1 MAKSYLPRQAAT
13 RLRKVLSSQSHR
25 NRKLPRRASNGL
37 RVTEG
42 APEWHAC
49 QWNGVRAR
57 AASPSNKPQNRALHA
72 VVQIQP
78 EALPCTGV
86 QNEQCPI
93 NPPGKVQKT
102 GLATGEDHYK
112 LLVQDQVRA
121 ESPQYLSAL
130 RVSFLHHRRWDS
142 NQPPITCG
150 HIPSLPRELGSP
162 FHRKPATPRF
172 SRRDQKKLKQEASL
186 TAV

>member
-1 MAKSYLPRQAAT
+1 MAESVPCLRQGAT
-13 RLRKVLSSQSHR
+13 RLRSVLSSQSLR

-78 EALPCTGV
+78 EASPCTGV
-86 QNEQCPI
+86 QNEQSPI
-93 NPPGKVQKT
+93 NSPGKAQNT
-102 GLATGEDHYK
+102 GIATGVDHYQ
-112 LLVQDQVRA
+112 LLVHDRSKA

-130 RVSFLHHRRWDS
+130 RVSFLHRR
-142 NQPPITCG
+142 
-150 HIPSLPRELGSP
+150 
-162 FHRKPATPRF
+162 
-172 SRRDQKKLKQEASL
+172 RRDLNL
-186 TAV
+186 PPP

>member
-1 MAKSYLPRQAAT
+1 M
-13 RLRKVLSSQSHR
+13 
-25 NRKLPRRASNGL
+25 
-37 RVTEG
+37 
-42 APEWHAC
+42 
-49 QWNGVRAR
+49 
-57 AASPSNKPQNRALHA
+57 HA
-72 VVQIQP
+72 VVQKHP
-78 EALPCTGV
+78 EALPCTDV

-93 NPPGKVQKT
+93 NSPGKAQKT

-162 FHRKPATPRF
+162 FDLKPATPRF
-172 SRRDQKKLKQEASL
+172 NRRVQKNRNTKPHFRQRDQLRLIGYPLCESRPKSSAREHETTARSLDRKKSTRKARMKITPPWS
-186 TAV
+186 TKT